1 MTNLC
6 MTLQIG
12 ATFDHPLVDLKK
24 KKEYAIVK
32 NNKYM
37 YIHVQ
42 LMSLIRCIYM
52 LKSVLHSPP
61 KGKKHG
67 QKNFISNSKLLP
79 RFEGSKLSHLILVY
93 TFWNSTRKE
102 IGCHN
107 SSFHVKLHGW
117 GILAISCQMNLNIS
131 ILSQE

>member
-1 MTNLC
+1 MYDIANRSNIWSSSC
-6 MTLQIG
+6 R
-12 ATFDHPLVDLKK
+12 PKKK
-24 KKEYAIVK
+24 KKEYRYAIVK

-37 YIHVQ
+37 YIHVH
-42 LMSLIRCIYM
+42 LMSLIRCIFK
-52 LKSVLHSPP
+52 LKSVSPLQR
-61 KGKKHG
+61 GKNMVRK
-67 QKNFISNSKLLP
+67 ISYPTQSCYPGLKVV
-79 RFEGSKLSHLILVY
+79 SYLILVY

-131 ILSQE
+131 ILSQV